1 MEDVSVNTV
10 IILRNFFLK
19 ILYKWTILFPYKNCV
34 TILTIFLSIP
44 LNNLP
49 WFVPMASSVT
59 VFSIPIVWS
68 EIIIVIGSAQFTAA
82 RDLRLAIECSRCG
95 CCRGCVI
102 RDGMSWIATG
112 KVATV
117 ARIVSG
123 SWIIVAA
130 TSTVKL
136 LTALLFHL
144 KWKNKFLF
152 RDNLIQQNLQ
162 WNHVTLQQPSFKT
175 TVASRV

>member
-1 MEDVSVNTV
+1 MLYPPLENSTTRID
-10 IILRNFFLK
+10 II
-19 ILYKWTILFPYKNCV
+19 
-34 TILTIFLSIP
+34 
-44 LNNLP
+44 
-49 WFVPMASSVT
+49 VPMASSVT

-123 SWIIVAA
+123 SWIVVAA
-130 TSTVKL
+130 TSTIKL

-144 KWKNKFLF
+144 KWKTTHSYWEIIEFNNAMQPAMKSC
-152 RDNLIQQNLQ
+152 NLTKTFIQNYH
-162 WNHVTLQQPSFKT
+162 NIMSINTCF
-175 TVASRV
+175 